1 MREVKAA
8 RERLEKLLQ
17 GRYVPKRLTPEEAKR
32 RLLDADPGIDI
43 SDVLKAL
50 QEGDAAKAAQN
61 LLYQS
66 FAPEAIAFFSPLVA
80 SALQGFIAAAKHPE
94 TSDENPI

>member
-1 MREVKAA
+1 MDEVEKARA
-8 RERLEKLLQ
+8 RLDALLK
-17 GRYVPKRLTPEEAKR
+17 GRYVPKRLSPEEAKR
-32 RLLDADPGIDI
+32 RLIEADPGLDL

-66 FAPEAIAFFSPLVA
+66 LAPEAIAFFSPLIA
-80 SALQGFIAAAKHPE
+80 SALQGFVAASKNPAE
-94 TSDENPI
+94 SDEKPL